1 MNEGWLAIF
10 VAVIATAIWRALG
23 VLIYE
28 KIKSD
33 SLWMRLVNMLA
44 YSLLGAVMVLL
55 MINPTGVLAT
65 SDLTHRIVGVM
76 VGVALLYFVRKLPI
90 AIIGAIASFAFLTLL
105 LG

>member
-1 MNEGWLAIF
+1 MNEGWLAIL
-10 VAVIATAIWRALG
+10 VAVIATAIWRVLG

-28 KIKSD
+28 KITSD
-33 SLWMRLVNMLA
+33 SLWMRLINMLA

-65 SDLTHRIVGVM
+65 SDLNHRIIGVM

-90 AIIGAIASFAFLTLL
+90 AIMGAIASFATLTLL
-105 LG
+105 IG